1 VRFPCVNGKN
11 NAAAVSGTDD
21 YMLRLGR
28 TVHEVPLPQ
37 RPFFAFD
44 DEQGFA
50 GEDKKVLLVGSQW
63 YIAIGSPGLSTVRP
77 IPICEKSVSPVMPAS
92 NPCPGATSGPH
103 AC

>member
-1 VRFPCVNGKN
+1 VNGKN

-63 YIAIGSPGLSTVRP
+63 YIAIGSN
-77 IPICEKSVSPVMPAS
+77 PV
-92 NPCPGATSGPH
+92 
-103 AC
+103 